1 AQSWLFCV
9 SLFVCVVLRK
19 KGRILE
25 VDFDGDGV
33 VLVDSDLW
41 LLKICRQSVKLH
53 QDEAILPPL
62 IQVTGLC
69 QSGKMRS
76 LTASELTTLSDYC
89 ELPSTVDRATDL
101 LRMLLLE
108 AVTSK
113 GGSVDPGDR
122 LVNASSNGNLQE
134 VREILEAHPGKV
146 FFCV

>member
-1 AQSWLFCV
+1 
-9 SLFVCVVLRK
+9 
-19 KGRILE
+19 
-25 VDFDGDGV
+25 
-33 VLVDSDLW
+33 
-41 LLKICRQSVKLH
+41 
-53 QDEAILPPL
+53 
-62 IQVTGLC
+62 
-69 QSGKMRS
+69 MRS
-76 LTASELTTLSDYC
+76 LTASESTTLSDYC
-89 ELPSTVDRATDL
+89 EPPSTVDRATDL